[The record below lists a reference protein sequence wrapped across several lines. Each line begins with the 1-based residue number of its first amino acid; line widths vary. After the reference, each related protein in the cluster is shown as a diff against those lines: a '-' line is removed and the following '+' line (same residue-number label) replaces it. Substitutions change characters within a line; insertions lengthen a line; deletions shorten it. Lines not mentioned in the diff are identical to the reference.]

1 MSESVQLSEDQRQHL
16 EFIQNAITRMSAL
29 SSTAKGWGITVS
41 MAAFGISAAGS
52 VPLFSVL
59 GLTSMGF
66 FGYLDCRY
74 LREEKLFRFLYE
86 DARQGLLQV
95 YSMDRSAYLG
105 ECSWGSVIKSWSIV
119 GFYLPSALIGAG
131 SLAWSAA

>member
-1 MSESVQLSEDQRQHL
+1 MSGSAQLTEDQRKHL
-16 EFIQNAITRMSAL
+16 EFIQSAITRMSGL

-66 FGYLDCRY
+66 FTYLDCRY
-74 LREEKLFRFLYE
+74 LREERLFRCLYE
-86 DARQGLLQV
+86 DARRGLLQV
-95 YSMDRSAYLG
+95 YSMDRSAYL
-105 ECSWGSVIKSWSIV
+105 ERCSWRSVFKSWSIV
-119 GFYLPSALIGAG
+119 GFYAPSALVGAG
-131 SLAWSAA
+131 SLVWSAA